1 MALQISD
8 NFDFTSPSPNFK
20 RDNMTWDEMMAQTVN
35 TLDKGHIV
43 YCITE
48 GHIGTYVFT
57 SEGTWKKILDE
68 SGDIENL
75 PTKTSDLTNDSG
87 YITQDYLEWG
97 GF

>member
-35 TLDKGHIV
+35 SLDQGHLV

-57 SEGTWKKILDE
+57 GEGWVKVLNE
-68 SGDIENL
+68 SGKVDGI
-75 PTKTSDLTNDSG
+75 PTKTSDLTNDSN
-87 YITQDYLEWG
+87 YITQDALEWG